1 MKYYIGI
8 DGGGTKSHL
17 VLTDENLNVITEK
30 KSGPTNFLMIGKETV
45 AKTIFELIN
54 SSLKEVNIGYEDLDG
69 IVLGTTGAGRKNNA
83 DDLREAILKVFS
95 ENGINLNKFSV
106 ESDARIALEGAF
118 AGGSGSILIA
128 GTGSIMFG
136 KDAAGNIHRIG
147 GFGRWIGDEGS
158 GFAIGKKGLIA
169 IAKEYD
175 GRSIETKLTKV
186 VEAKYGI
193 SNSDIL
199 INKVY
204 AENFDIASI
213 ATDVIECANYED
225 QVCQQILREEAT
237 ELFWHVVSALKKL
250 RLKELTLSLIGSLIT
265 NENFYSNAFK
275 EMVIK
280 NLPQVTIAEP
290 IYTPAIGAILMAKS
304 L

>member
-17 VLTDENLNVITEK
+17 VLTDENLNVITEN

-118 AGGSGSILIA
+118 AGGPGSILIA

-213 ATDVIECANYED
+213 ATDVIECANNGD

-265 NENFYSNAFK
+265 NKNFYSNAFK
-275 EMVIK
+275 EMVLK

-290 IYTPAIGAILMAKS
+290 IYNPAIGAILMAKS

>member
-1 MKYYIGI
+1 MIIGGL
-8 DGGGTKSHL
+8 DL
-17 VLTDENLNVITEK
+17 LTE
-30 KSGPTNFLMIGKETV
+30 SFLELGINCN
-45 AKTIFELIN
+45 ILIN
-54 SSLKEVNIGYEDLDG
+54 NDAYISLVGAHGKDEG
-69 IVLGTTGAGRKNNA
+69 I
-83 DDLREAILKVFS
+83 
-95 ENGINLNKFSV
+95 
-106 ESDARIALEGAF
+106 
-118 AGGSGSILIA
+118 ILIS
-128 GTGSIMFG
+128 GTGSIALG
-136 KDAAGNIHRIG
+136 INKNKDVFRVG
-147 GFGRWIGDEGS
+147 GWGHILGDEGS

-213 ATDVIECANYED
+213 ATDVIECANNGD

-290 IYTPAIGAILMAKS
+290 IYNPAIGAILMAKS